1 MKPWNTPSDSERV
14 LLKEDI
20 PDIADIKP
28 VNLRLGG
35 GLNRVEETVSKLDTK
50 KEKADGK

>member
-14 LLKEDI
+14 LLKQDM

-35 GLNRVEETVSKLDTK
+35 GLNRVEEMVSKSDIK
-50 KEKADGK
+50 KENAK